1 MPEVNPPRKLT
12 ISEVISEIKD
22 TYIIKDEGV
31 IKLILAT
38 VISNRKNKGDK
49 PIWLLLLGG
58 SSSGKTILLQLLRKV
73 GKWVI
78 DVDTLS
84 VNTFASGFGGND
96 RDNSLLHK
104 ANNGILVFKDFTTI
118 TSMNEEGLRE
128 IMGQMRAIY
137 DGKFDRLLG
146 NGKSVNWEGKVGIIA
161 AGTIDVQR
169 RMRYFSQN
177 GERFLNYIPEI
188 GDSVEIGMRAMR
200 NQKNI
205 AEKEEELAR
214 IVGQFINEK
223 LEESYNYLREIP
235 EQVERQMV
243 EVANFC
249 TLARSPVNMN
259 RKNPCIVDY
268 VPEREQPPRMA
279 MMLKNMAVG
288 LMHIDNESHLSHENA
303 KIIYKVGLDSIP
315 VERKLALVMLAK
327 YRSSTTKNLAIR
339 LNYTTDTVRAWLN
352 QLNAL
357 KMVDREAGSGKG
369 GDKWVLK
376 QEYKDILI
384 EYLNIEEEDIELEVS
399 DEELKNAYIEEEIEA
414 PEVQL
419 KDDPLAEW
427 D

>member
-1 MPEVNPPRKLT
+1 MPEINIEPKTT
-12 ISEVISEIKD
+12 IQEVCEAIGE
-22 TYIIKDEGV
+22 TYIIKDVGV

-38 VISNRKNKGDK
+38 IISNRKNKNDK

-58 SSSGKTILLQLLRKV
+58 SSSGKTILLQLLRRI
-73 GKWVI
+73 GKWII

-84 VNTFASGFGGND
+84 VNTFASGFGGD
-96 RDNSLLHK
+96 GRDNSLLHK
-104 ANNGILVFKDFTTI
+104 ANYGVLVFKDFTTI

-146 NGKSVNWEGKVGIIA
+146 NGKSINWEGKVGIIA

-188 GDSVEIGMRAMR
+188 GDSVEIGMKAMS
-200 NQKNI
+200 NQKDI
-205 AEKEEELAR
+205 AEKEEVLAQ
-214 IVGQFINEK
+214 IVGKFINQK
-223 LEESYNYLREIP
+223 LEESYNNLRFIP
-235 EQVERQMV
+235 EELERHIV

-279 MMLKNMAVG
+279 MMLKNTAVG
-288 LMHIDNESHLSHENA
+288 LMHIDGEDRLSDENA

-315 VERKLALVMLAK
+315 VERKLALMMLAK
-327 YRSSTTKNLAIR
+327 YRSTTTKNLAIR

-357 KMVDREAGSGKG
+357 KMVDRISGGGQG
-369 GDKWVLK
+369 GDKWELK
-376 QEYKDILI
+376 KEYKDILV
-384 EYLNIEEEDIELEVS
+384 EYLDIETEDKELEVS
-399 DEELKNAYIEEEIEA
+399 EEEAENAYIEAIPDA
-414 PEVQL
+414 PEVPTNSTL
-419 KDDPLAEW
+419 DEF
-427 D
+427 

>member
-1 MPEVNPPRKLT
+1 MPEITPPQKIT
-12 ISEVISEIKD
+12 IDEVIEAIKE

-38 VISNRKNKGDK
+38 VISNRKNKNDK

-58 SSSGKTILLQLLRKV
+58 SSSGKTILLALLRRV

-84 VNTFASGFGGND
+84 VNTFASGFGGD
-96 RDNSLLHK
+96 ARDNSLLHK
-104 ANNGILVFKDFTTI
+104 ANYGVLVFKDFTTI

-188 GDSVEIGMRAMR
+188 GDSVEIGMRAMH
-200 NQKNI
+200 NQKDI
-205 AEKEEELAR
+205 AEREEALAQ
-214 IVGQFINEK
+214 IVAKFINQK
-223 LEESYNYLREIP
+223 LEESYNNLRYIP
-235 EQVERQMV
+235 EQLERHIV

-259 RKNPCIVDY
+259 RKNPCVVDY

-288 LMHIDNESHLSHENA
+288 LMHIDNEDYLSDENA

-315 VERKLALVMLAK
+315 VERKLALMMLAK
-327 YRSSTTKNLAIR
+327 YRGTTTKNLAIR

-357 KMVDREAGSGKG
+357 KMVDRIAGSGQG
-369 GDKWVLK
+369 GDRWKLK
-376 QEYKDILI
+376 QEYKDILV
-384 EYLNIEEEDIELEVS
+384 EYLDIETEDKDLEVS
-399 DEELKNAYIEEEIEA
+399 EEEAENAYIEPVEGV
-414 PEVQL
+414 PEVPSV
-419 KDDPLAEW
+419 DPLAEW
-427 D
+427 